1 MGFFDELSGNA
12 IAPITDK
19 AFGRAGTRTA
29 GNVDQLMNEDPMSR
43 ALFDQMQMERLVEET
58 YKSDSKLVN
67 QFSVDM
73 LAVERAVEQIF
84 KSGMAA
90 GADAAELVATSFDA
104 INSINM
110 EQNYAAADLHTT
122 DYKRQVTNLEAQRN
136 ATAGI
141 GAAASAILGGL
152 GEMAGQPYKDQ
163 PLGDLGV
170 SGRSQVYTDDP
181 AVADFIGQLNKEKV
195 YGKDESVPG
204 QYDGLTR
211 RHSWDPDET
220 LGGEG
225 ALGISTIGTFAG
237 KDRGRPSIS
246 TDQYDSRIPNPYPSD
261 VERAARSFP
270 RTVPDVGEKQWNES
284 RPGDYAR
291 GSYSGGGRGAYRPS
305 YALPVPSWF
314 SVAEN
319 VGEE

>member
-58 YKSDSKLVN
+58 YKSDAKLVN

-73 LAVERAVEQIF
+73 LAIERAVEQIF

-90 GADAAELVATSFDA
+90 GADAAELVATSFDT
-104 INSINM
+104 IHSIKM

-122 DYKRQVTNLEAQRN
+122 DYKRQVTNLDAQRN
-136 ATAGI
+136 ATAGV
-141 GAAASAILGGL
+141 GAAASVIVGGL
-152 GEMAGQPYKDQ
+152 GEVAGQPYKDQ

-170 SGRSQVYTDDP
+170 SGRSQVHTDDP

-204 QYDGLTR
+204 QYEGLTR
-211 RHSWDPDET
+211 PGRSWDPDET

-225 ALGISTIGTFAG
+225 ALGITTIGTFAG
-237 KDRGRPSIS
+237 EDRGRPYMH
-246 TDQYDSRIPNPYPSD
+246 TDE
-261 VERAARSFP
+261 ERAARSFP
-270 RTVPDVGEKQWNES
+270 LSENTLGALPLARTVPDAGETHFRALRW
-284 RPGDYAR
+284 GGA
-291 GSYSGGGRGAYRPS
+291 GGGAS